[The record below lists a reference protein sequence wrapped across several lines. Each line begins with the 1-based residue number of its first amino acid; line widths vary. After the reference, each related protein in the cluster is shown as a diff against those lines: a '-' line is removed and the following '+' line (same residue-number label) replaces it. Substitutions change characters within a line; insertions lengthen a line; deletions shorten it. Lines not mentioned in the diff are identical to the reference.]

1 MEDPFQVVKD
11 EVQHSLTVVHE
22 LHKRWKEILKSATG
36 KESEEYEWTK
46 SELLSGLR
54 SIEWDLQDLE
64 ETIRIVES
72 NRAKFGLSDDEVDS
86 RKHFV
91 ESTHKSISMIRAE
104 VASTEPAESAASK
117 TSSVTKKAAKK
128 AGTERESLLS
138 ADSASGS
145 RVAITIDKE
154 AAADNKRFIGD
165 ETQKQAMIMAE
176 QDTQLD
182 SISSTV
188 SRIKDI
194 SLEINSELKVQ
205 DKLIDDIGEQ
215 TDSAAGQ
222 MRNSMKALTKLA
234 KDSDNGKL
242 CVIFVLT
249 LILVGLCYA
258 IFS

>member
-1 MEDPFQVVKD
+1 V
-11 EVQHSLTVVHE
+11 
-22 LHKRWKEILKSATG
+22 R
-36 KESEEYEWTK
+36 
-46 SELLSGLR
+46 
-54 SIEWDLQDLE
+54 
-64 ETIRIVES
+64 
-72 NRAKFGLSDDEVDS
+72 RA
-86 RKHFV
+86 
-91 ESTHKSISMIRAE
+91 
-104 VASTEPAESAASK
+104 PAAAQ
-117 TSSVTKKAAKK
+117 
-128 AGTERESLLS
+128 
-138 ADSASGS
+138 
-145 RVAITIDKE
+145 IDKE